1 MIVNYLSLLIYLLH
15 FGGFVQ
21 FDLPAVEIGRRTSH
35 QILHDLI
42 AINSNHRLILSELF
56 YLRVSS
62 DRAVMWLSDNIIL
75 GVEANRL
82 HKLNAV
88 MLAILPKMIVNIAH
102 L

>member
-1 MIVNYLSLLIYLLH
+1 MSLLIYLLH

-21 FDLPAVEIGRRTSH
+21 FDLPAVEIGRRSSH

-56 YLRVSS
+56 YLRVCC
-62 DRAVMWLSDNIIL
+62 DRAVMWLCNNVIL
-75 GVEANRL
+75 GVKANRL

-88 MLAILPKMIVNIAH
+88 MLAILPKMIVNVAH